1 MIYHDMYLK
10 WQEKKITDFSSENI
24 NSLYNEGF
32 LFTRIGKGVMQQ
44 TRSVRVELSEFELS
58 SENRR
63 ILRKT
68 EDTRLRI
75 EKVPLAQY
83 SWEIGKMGKDFYE
96 TKFGEHTFSANKI
109 KELLTDETKSN
120 FNTIFTYTIG
130 EENVGYCVAFET
142 DEIIHYCYPFYNLS
156 PLTYSLSPNTG
167 LGMMLRA
174 ILWAKEHGKKYVYLG
189 SAQRPTDTYKFQFT
203 GTEWFDGKEW
213 NQDAEELKKVL

>member
-1 MIYHDMYLK
+1 MYLK
-10 WQEKKITDFSSENI
+10 WEEKIITDFSSENI

-44 TRSVRVELSEFELS
+44 TRSVRVELSKFELS

-75 EKVPLAQY
+75 EKIPLAQY

-109 KELLTDETKSN
+109 KELLTDETRSN

-174 ILWAKEHGKKYVYLG
+174 ILWAKEHGK
-189 SAQRPTDTYKFQFT
+189 
-203 GTEWFDGKEW
+203 
-213 NQDAEELKKVL
+213 